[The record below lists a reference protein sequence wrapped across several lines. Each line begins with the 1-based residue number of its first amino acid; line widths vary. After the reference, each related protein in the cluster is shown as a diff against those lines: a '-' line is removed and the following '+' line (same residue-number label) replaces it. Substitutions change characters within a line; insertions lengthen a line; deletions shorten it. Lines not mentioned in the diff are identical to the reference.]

1 MVKSVCRELREQ
13 GLTRKPPPRRG
24 LNDRNFYLR
33 HGGDVSV
40 TDGVDFFRGEEAVLE
55 YYATVFLKR
64 KACTP
69 APARASNPPARAAPT
84 SVCAP
89 GDAHIASVAEGF
101 RLDYLPDIEAT
112 EGTLLPLRPTPLV
125 IPAAAV
131 DGESSLADVSREAS
145 SAYPTPVRCQAPD
158 PREEDVEVSALCNE
172 LLADNNDAEKNGI
185 ETGEFDL
192 DEDMEPQCAPDDDHD
207 DPKETDLEIT
217 AEVRFGENVL
227 SQFGDKDEDLAG
239 NLKTQVLREISA
251 IAKTLRDVSFDRV
264 TSKV

>member
-55 YYATVFLKR
+55 YYATR

-131 DGESSLADVSREAS
+131 DASGSSVCSPVAGRSDTLDSPKIPTSTLVSYNRES
-145 SAYPTPVRCQAPD
+145 D

-172 LLADNNDAEKNGI
+172 LLADNNDGLNTVGD
-185 ETGEFDL
+185 GDN
-192 DEDMEPQCAPDDDHD
+192 EPQHD
-207 DPKETDLEIT
+207 AVKFE
-217 AEVRFGENVL
+217 RR
-227 SQFGDKDEDLAG
+227 S
-239 NLKTQVLREISA
+239 
-251 IAKTLRDVSFDRV
+251 
-264 TSKV
+264 

>member
-55 YYATVFLKR
+55 YYATR

-145 SAYPTPVRCQAPD
+145 SAYPTPVRCQAPGKRPARRSARRSLEEATRSTARRSP
-158 PREEDVEVSALCNE
+158 PRPS
-172 LLADNNDAEKNGI
+172 
-185 ETGEFDL
+185 
-192 DEDMEPQCAPDDDHD
+192 
-207 DPKETDLEIT
+207 
-217 AEVRFGENVL
+217 
-227 SQFGDKDEDLAG
+227 
-239 NLKTQVLREISA
+239 
-251 IAKTLRDVSFDRV
+251 
-264 TSKV
+264 

>member
-55 YYATVFLKR
+55 YYATR

-172 LLADNNDAEKNGI
+172 LLADNNDGLNTVGD
-185 ETGEFDL
+185 GDN
-192 DEDMEPQCAPDDDHD
+192 EPQHD
-207 DPKETDLEIT
+207 AVKFE
-217 AEVRFGENVL
+217 RR
-227 SQFGDKDEDLAG
+227 S
-239 NLKTQVLREISA
+239 
-251 IAKTLRDVSFDRV
+251 
-264 TSKV
+264 